1 MPIRR
6 MPAVPL
12 ALRKRD
18 NSCMD
23 LTLSERVKEGIVI
36 LDAKGQIIAGDGA
49 NALRERLKGLAESGS
64 PNAILNL
71 AQVDYIDSS
80 GLGALV
86 MSYSALRKKD
96 GKLKLLNLTRRNVE
110 LLVLTKLET
119 VFEVFDDEQN
129 AVNSFFPNREIKR
142 FDILSFLQ
150 QRQKSAA
157 EDD

>member
-1 MPIRR
+1 MSR
-6 MPAVPL
+6 VPL
-12 ALRKRD
+12 GWRKRD
-18 NSCMD
+18 NSFMD
-23 LTLSERVKEGIVI
+23 LSVTERIKEGIVI
-36 LDAKGQIIAGDGA
+36 LDAKGQIVAGDGA
-49 NALRERLKGLAESGS
+49 DSLRERLRTLADSAS

-86 MSYSALRKKD
+86 MSYSALRKKE
-96 GKLKLLNLTRRNVE
+96 GALKLLNLTRRNVE

-150 QRQKSAA
+150 QRKQGLT
-157 EDD
+157 EE

>member
-1 MPIRR
+1 
-6 MPAVPL
+6 
-12 ALRKRD
+12 
-18 NSCMD
+18 MD
-23 LTLSERVKEGIVI
+23 LSLTERTKEGILI
-36 LDAKGQIIAGDGA
+36 LDAKGQIVAGDGA
-49 NALRERLKGLAESGS
+49 DRLRDRLRVLAEEGTA
-64 PNAILNL
+64 NAILNL

-96 GKLKLLNLTRRNVE
+96 GTLKLLNLTRRNVE

-129 AVNSFFPNREIKR
+129 AVNSFFPNREIRK

-150 QRQKSAA
+150 QRKKTQG
-157 EDD
+157 E